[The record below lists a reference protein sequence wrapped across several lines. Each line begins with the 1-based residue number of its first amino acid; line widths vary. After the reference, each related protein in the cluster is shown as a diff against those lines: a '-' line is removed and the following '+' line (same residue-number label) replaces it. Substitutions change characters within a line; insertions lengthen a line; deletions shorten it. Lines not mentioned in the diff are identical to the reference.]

1 MYIQCNRPCKQIDGV
16 AMGGT
21 LSVTLMDW
29 FKNKI
34 EKDVVILVKP
44 KFYCRY
50 VDEIY
55 NRRNE
60 IQSDKL
66 LKEYKQNVIIGELH
80 RINKKLQ

>member
-1 MYIQCNRPCKQIDGV
+1 MYIQCNRPCKETDGV

-21 LSVTLMDW
+21 LSVTLIDW

-34 EKDVVILVKP
+34 EKDVVILLKP

-66 LKEYKQNVIIGELH
+66 LKG
-80 RINKKLQ
+80 